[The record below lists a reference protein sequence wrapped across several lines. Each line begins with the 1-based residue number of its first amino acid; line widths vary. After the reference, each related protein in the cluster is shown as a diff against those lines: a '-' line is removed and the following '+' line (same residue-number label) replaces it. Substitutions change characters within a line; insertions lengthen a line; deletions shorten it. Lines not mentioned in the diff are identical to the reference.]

1 MKTKLIDLHVHSTA
15 SDGTFSPSEL
25 VRYALSKGLSAF
37 ALTDHDSVAGL
48 DEALEAANGTSLEV
62 IKGIEFSTV
71 WQSKD
76 IHIVGL
82 DIDPKHPDFKTH
94 LEQFLSSRDTR
105 NVRMIKKMQKDSI
118 GISMEQMQERFG
130 DTVLTRAHIAR
141 FLMEH
146 GYVTQMSEAF
156 DRYLSP
162 GCPYYIER
170 EKITP
175 QMSVSLITSTG
186 GIPVLAH
193 PMLYHLSDAQLKEL
207 ILALKPLGLM
217 GIEAVYS
224 TYSEE
229 ETTYVRNLA
238 YETDL
243 CLSGGSDF
251 HGANKP
257 GLDLGC
263 GYGQLTVPYEFLDR
277 LRERRQHYEH

>member
-1 MKTKLIDLHVHSTA
+1 MKTKLIDLHVHSTT

-146 GYVTQMSEAF
+146 GYVAQMSEAF

-229 ETTYVRNLA
+229 ETAYVRNLA

>member
-1 MKTKLIDLHVHSTA
+1 
-15 SDGTFSPSEL
+15 
-25 VRYALSKGLSAF
+25 
-37 ALTDHDSVAGL
+37 
-48 DEALEAANGTSLEV
+48 
-62 IKGIEFSTV
+62 
-71 WQSKD
+71 
-76 IHIVGL
+76 
-82 DIDPKHPDFKTH
+82 
-94 LEQFLSSRDTR
+94 
-105 NVRMIKKMQKDSI
+105 MIKKMQKDSI

-146 GYVTQMSEAF
+146 GYVAQMSEAF

-229 ETTYVRNLA
+229 ETAYVRNLA

>member
-1 MKTKLIDLHVHSTA
+1 MEKLIDLHVHSTA

-25 VRYALSKGLSAF
+25 VEYALSKGLSAF

-48 DEALEAANGTSLEV
+48 AEALEAARGTSLEV

-71 WQSKD
+71 WQGGD

-82 DIDPKHPDFKTH
+82 DIDPEHPDFKTH
-94 LEQFLSSRDTR
+94 LEHFLSSRDTR
-105 NVRMIKKMQKDSI
+105 NIRMIEKMQRDGIS
-118 GISMEQMQERFG
+118 ISMEQMKVRFG

-146 GYVTQMSEAF
+146 GYMAQMSEAF

-170 EKITP
+170 EKVTP
-175 QMSVSLITSTG
+175 QMAVSLIASTG

-193 PMLYHLSDAQLKEL
+193 PMLYHLSDVQLKEL
-207 ILALKPLGLM
+207 ILSLKPHGLM

-224 TYSEE
+224 TYSDD
-229 ETTYVRNLA
+229 ETAYVRNLA

-263 GYGQLTVPYEFLDR
+263 GYGHLSVPYEFLDR
-277 LRERRQHYEH
+277 LRERRKHYEH

>member
-105 NVRMIKKMQKDSI
+105 NVRMIEKMQKDGI
-118 GISMEQMQERFG
+118 EISMEQMQERFG

-146 GYVTQMSEAF
+146 GYVAQMSEAF

>member
-82 DIDPKHPDFKTH
+82 DIDPRHPDFKTH

-146 GYVTQMSEAF
+146 GYVAQMSEAF

-229 ETTYVRNLA
+229 ETAYVRNLA

>member
-146 GYVTQMSEAF
+146 GYVAQMSEAF

-229 ETTYVRNLA
+229 ETAYVRNLA

>member
-1 MKTKLIDLHVHSTA
+1 MKTKLIDLHVHSTT

-105 NVRMIKKMQKDSI
+105 NVRMIEKMQKDGI
-118 GISMEQMQERFG
+118 GISMEQIQERFG

>member
-105 NVRMIKKMQKDSI
+105 NVRMIEKMQKDGI

-162 GCPYYIER
+162 DCPYYIER
-170 EKITP
+170 EKVTP
-175 QMSVSLITSTG
+175 QMSVSLIASTG

-229 ETTYVRNLA
+229 ETAYIRNLA

>member
-1 MKTKLIDLHVHSTA
+1 MEKLIDLHVHSTA

-25 VRYALSKGLSAF
+25 VRYALSKELSAF

-48 DEALEAANGTSLEV
+48 DEALETACGTPLEV

-71 WQSKD
+71 WQGGD

-82 DIDPKHPDFKTH
+82 DIDPEHPDFRTH
-94 LEQFLSSRDTR
+94 LERFLSSRDTR
-105 NVRMIKKMQKDSI
+105 NIHMIEKMQKDGI
-118 GISMEQMQERFG
+118 GISMEQMKARFG

-146 GYVTQMSEAF
+146 GYVAQMSEAF

-170 EKITP
+170 EKVTP
-175 QMSVSLITSTG
+175 QMAVSLIASTG

-193 PMLYHLSDAQLKEL
+193 PMLYHLSDVQLKEL
-207 ILALKPLGLM
+207 ILSLKPHGLM

-224 TYSEE
+224 TYSDD
-229 ETTYVRNLA
+229 ETAYVRNLA

-263 GYGQLTVPYEFLDR
+263 GYGHLSVPYEFLDR
-277 LRERRQHYEH
+277 LRERRKHYEH

>member
-25 VRYALSKGLSAF
+25 VRYALSKELSAF

-82 DIDPKHPDFKTH
+82 DIDPRHPDFKTH

-105 NVRMIKKMQKDSI
+105 NVRMIEKMQKDGI
-118 GISMEQMQERFG
+118 EISMEQMQERFG

-193 PMLYHLSDAQLKEL
+193 PMLYHLSDTQLKEL

>member
-105 NVRMIKKMQKDSI
+105 NVRMIEKMQKDGI
-118 GISMEQMQERFG
+118 GISMEQIQERFG

-146 GYVTQMSEAF
+146 GYVAQMSEAF

>member
-1 MKTKLIDLHVHSTA
+1 MKQKLIDLHVHSTA

-48 DEALEAANGTSLEV
+48 EEALEVACGTSLEV

-71 WQSKD
+71 WKGRD

-82 DIDPKHPDFKTH
+82 DIDPEHPVFKSH
-94 LEQFLSSRDTR
+94 LEHFLSSRDTR
-105 NVRMIKKMQKDSI
+105 NVRMIEKMQKDSI

-146 GYVTQMSEAF
+146 GYVAQMSEAF

-170 EKITP
+170 EKVTP
-175 QMSVSLITSTG
+175 QMAVSLIASIG

-193 PMLYHLSDAQLKEL
+193 PMLYHLSDAQLKDL
-207 ILALKPLGLM
+207 IHTLKPCGLI
-217 GIEAVYS
+217 GIETVYS

-229 ETTYVRNLA
+229 ETAYIQDLA
-238 YETDL
+238 SDTGL
-243 CLSGGSDF
+243 CQSGGSDF

-263 GYGQLTVPYEFLDR
+263 GYGHLSVPYDFLDR
-277 LRERRQHYEH
+277 LRERRKHHEY